1 MHNYETDCTASAI
14 NFNTD
19 DADDV
24 ITTIDVLR
32 VSFDVTVKKLFLGL
46 AVLNSI
52 KKRIG
57 QKQ

>member
-24 ITTIDVLR
+24 ITTVDVLR
-32 VSFDVTVKKLFLGL
+32 VSFDVTVKIVSRTGS
-46 AVLNSI
+46 VE
-52 KKRIG
+52 
-57 QKQ
+57 